1 MDLNGKTTIVTGAA
15 NGIGAALARRFHAAG
30 ARVVVADRDARNLTT
45 VESELN
51 AIRPGSALAVVADI
65 STEQG
70 NIDLIE
76 AARAKFGFINLFFA
90 NAGVAMGTDL
100 TDTDEATWSTIMDI
114 NLNAHRWAAKHLIQ
128 DWLAAGE
135 GYFCSTA
142 SAAGLLS
149 QIGSA
154 TYSVSKHGAV
164 AFAEWLAITYGDRGI
179 RVTCLCPQGVNTNML
194 NQGDMAGAASK
205 DTESSVVAESVFA
218 YWDLALAQRR
228 LDLADGVALEHLRV
242 QAVGGLHVEITDVV
256 VEVGAIRKG
265 HQQALRIGVVDDAVA
280 RPVVEQVV
288 GGLAQREVRLEAGA
302 EVAGIASTPHAEHEA
317 HVRGIG
323 RRADVERGV
332 LVHHPLQ

>member
-30 ARVVVADRDARNLTT
+30 ARVVVADRDASNLAA

-76 AARAKFGFINLFFA
+76 AARAKFGFVNLFFA

-100 TDTDEATWSTIMDI
+100 TDTDEETWSTIMDI

-154 TYSVSKHGAV
+154 TYSVTKHAAV
-164 AFAEWLAITYGDRGI
+164 AFAEWMSITYGDRGV
-179 RVTCLCPQGVNTNML
+179 RVSCLCPQGVNTNML
-194 NQGDMAGAASK
+194 NPPDRQKDPSGAIARTGGDVVKASGEVLEPQEVADIVYAHILEEHFLIMPHPEVHTYEKRKVEDRDRWLAGM
-205 DTESSVVAESVFA
+205 
-218 YWDLALAQRR
+218 RR
-228 LDLADGVALEHLRV
+228 LQSKILG
-242 QAVGGLHVEITDVV
+242 
-256 VEVGAIRKG
+256 
-265 HQQALRIGVVDDAVA
+265 
-280 RPVVEQVV
+280 
-288 GGLAQREVRLEAGA
+288 
-302 EVAGIASTPHAEHEA
+302 
-317 HVRGIG
+317 
-323 RRADVERGV
+323 
-332 LVHHPLQ
+332 

>member
-30 ARVVVADRDARNLTT
+30 ARVVVADRDARNLTA

-76 AARAKFGFINLFFA
+76 TARAKFGFINLFFA

-154 TYSVSKHGAV
+154 TYSVTKHAAV
-164 AFAEWLAITYGDRGI
+164 AFAEWMSITYGDRGV
-179 RVTCLCPQGVNTNML
+179 RVSCLCPQGVNTNML
-194 NQGDMAGAASK
+194 NPPDRPKDPSGSIARTGGDVVKASG
-205 DTESSVVAESVFA
+205 EVLEPHEVADIVYANILEEHFLIMPHPEVHTYEKRKVEDRDRWLSGM
-218 YWDLALAQRR
+218 RR
-228 LDLADGVALEHLRV
+228 LQSKILG
-242 QAVGGLHVEITDVV
+242 
-256 VEVGAIRKG
+256 
-265 HQQALRIGVVDDAVA
+265 
-280 RPVVEQVV
+280 
-288 GGLAQREVRLEAGA
+288 
-302 EVAGIASTPHAEHEA
+302 
-317 HVRGIG
+317 
-323 RRADVERGV
+323 
-332 LVHHPLQ
+332 